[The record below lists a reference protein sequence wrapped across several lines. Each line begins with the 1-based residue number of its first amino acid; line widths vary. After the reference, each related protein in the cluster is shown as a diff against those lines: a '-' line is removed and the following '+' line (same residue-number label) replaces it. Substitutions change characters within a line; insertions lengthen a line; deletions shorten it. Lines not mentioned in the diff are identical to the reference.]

1 MIPMTYRFAF
11 LLFFIGFL
19 LQSTVMRHLAI
30 FGYSPNLLL
39 CLVVVLSFLM
49 PDETA
54 IVLGVIFGFLQDVL
68 FSEIV
73 GVTALAFLLI
83 AALVRELKRY
93 LYREHLLSLI
103 SITLTGT
110 ILHAFVVWGIMAM
123 FGSNLSIAPVALSL
137 TVLIPYQ
144 FAVVWV
150 MHRFLVK
157 KMRYYRAYQY

>member
-1 MIPMTYRFAF
+1 MTYRFAF

-54 IVLGVIFGFLQDVL
+54 LVLGVIFGFLQDVL

-103 SITLTGT
+103 TITLTGT

>member
-123 FGSNLSIAPVALSL
+123 FGSNLSIATVALSL

>member
-54 IVLGVIFGFLQDVL
+54 LVLGVIFGFLQDVL

-103 SITLTGT
+103 TITLTGT

>member
-1 MIPMTYRFAF
+1 MTYRFAF
-11 LLFFIGFL
+11 LLFFVGFL

-39 CLVVVLSFLM
+39 CLVVVLSFLL

-93 LYREHLLSLI
+93 LYREHLLSLV
-103 SITLTGT
+103 SIALIGT
-110 ILHAFVVWGIMAM
+110 ILHAFVVWGVMVM
-123 FGSNLSIAPVALSL
+123 FGSKLSLVPVALSL
-137 TVLIPYQ
+137 TVLYPYQ
-144 FAVVWV
+144 FAVVWALYF
-150 MHRFLVK
+150 FLVK
-157 KMRYYRAYQY
+157 KIRYYRAYQY

>member
-1 MIPMTYRFAF
+1 MTYRFAF

-54 IVLGVIFGFLQDVL
+54 LVLGVIFGFLQDVL

-103 SITLTGT
+103 TITLTGT

-144 FAVVWV
+144 FAVVWA

-157 KMRYYRAYQY
+157 KMRYYRAYHY